1 MMLTYVV
8 INVADIDRTDSLLR
22 DQPVAL
28 VSQGV
33 PRASELVGARTLTGR
48 R

>member
-1 MMLTYVV
+1 MVLTHVV
-8 INVADIDRTDSLLR
+8 IKVADIDRTGSLPR

-33 PRASELVGARTLTGR
+33 PRASELVGARTH
-48 R
+48 